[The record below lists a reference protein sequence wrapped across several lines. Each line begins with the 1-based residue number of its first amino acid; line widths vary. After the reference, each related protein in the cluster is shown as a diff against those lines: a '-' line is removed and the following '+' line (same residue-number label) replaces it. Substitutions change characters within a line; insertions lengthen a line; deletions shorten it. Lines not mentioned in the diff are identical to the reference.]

1 MNKLRWLRVGCALV
15 VALGVGA
22 LAAGQGQKSEG
33 RADLMRQKLEFAR
46 GLLEGLTRE
55 DYPQIAKNAK
65 ALKALSQAA
74 VWTDTKMRSTP
85 QYGWLSVEFQ
95 QLADDIAAKADEK
108 NLDGATLG
116 YVQLAANC
124 VRCHRNVR
132 DMKK

>member
-1 MNKLRWLRVGCALV
+1 MIKLRWRRLV
-15 VALGVGA
+15 WVLLFVIGVGG
-22 LAAGQGQKSEG
+22 LAAAQSQKSEA
-33 RADLMRQKLEFAR
+33 RADLMRQKLDFAK
-46 GLLEGLTRE
+46 GMLEGLTRE

-74 VWTDTKMRSTP
+74 VWTDTKLRSKP
-85 QYGWLSVEFQ
+85 EYGWLSVEFQ
-95 QLADDIAAKADEK
+95 QLADEIATKADQK